1 MLRILAGAS
10 CARKPLCQLSGV
22 LLDGLN
28 LCAPAA
34 LFEDIQM
41 DLAGQPISE
50 AVARVLPTREAE
62 RRRDWPNA

>member
-1 MLRILAGAS
+1 
-10 CARKPLCQLSGV
+10 